1 MNMRGDVLIKIAEL
15 YNEIK
20 KIVGSEVGIV
30 DGQNSMLTD
39 SKFIKKL
46 DIDFDEFEYD
56 QVIEKS
62 EWSMIKFTWDEMED
76 YILILGNAIDE
87 KLKKLIHLLV
97 TVKDS
102 NTSNQQM
109 AKVISGQ
116 IKDVGIESKL
126 SEMLP
131 CWIYAIYHDGSSR
144 DIYEYF
150 TQFYSAVTFVIMGD
164 NEVVILSKVD
174 LLDEEFDSIYDS
186 AQSELL
192 LKISMI
198 QGNYLNEFHEINSSY
213 IELSKLYRA
222 SKLINKSNEIYR
234 KKDIIGP
241 IIVNQ
246 SEHGFIK
253 KLSESTKS
261 SWGDAMNDE
270 LFITAKTFFTNNL
283 NITDTANKLYL
294 HRNTLIYR
302 LNKIE
307 KITGYDIRNFEEG
320 LNLYMILLCDAVKNR

>member
-1 MNMRGDVLIKIAEL
+1 MINITEL

-20 KIVGSEVGIV
+20 KIVGLEVGIV
-30 DGQNSMLTD
+30 NGQSKMMTD
-39 SKFIKKL
+39 SKFIRKL
-46 DIDFDEFEYD
+46 DVDFNEFEYD
-56 QVIEKS
+56 KVIVKS

-76 YILILGNAIDE
+76 YILILSNRIDA
-87 KLKKLIHLLV
+87 KLQQLIYLLV
-97 TVKDS
+97 TVKDT

-116 IKDVGIESKL
+116 VKDVSVENRLGT
-126 SEMLP
+126 MLP

-150 TQFYSAVTFVIMGD
+150 TQFYSEATFVIMGD
-164 NEVVILSKVD
+164 NEVVVFSKD
-174 LLDEEFDSIYDS
+174 DMLDEEFEAVYDS

-192 LKISMI
+192 TKLSII
-198 QGNYLNEFHEINSSY
+198 QGNHMYNFDEINSSY

-222 SKLINKSNEIYR
+222 SKLINKTNEMFR

-246 SEHGFIK
+246 CEHEFIK
-253 KLSESTKS
+253 RLSESTKS

-270 LFITAKTFFTNNL
+270 LLITAKTFFTNNL